1 MDNRQSVL
9 SGGIRPAVHMKCDA
23 RVGQGVAGEFD
34 TFTLQSLLYSGQD
47 LCRCRWNTGLE
58 FISFYRCRSNATA
71 PGKLYGTPTKHGS
84 GCLDLL
90 NRDHYSIFK
99 YTFGIIKGS

>member
-1 MDNRQSVL
+1 MNTRQSGL
-9 SGGIRPAVHMKCDA
+9 RKMIRPAVHMECDA
-23 RVGQGVAGEFD
+23 GVSQRIAGEFD
-34 TFTLQSLLYSGQD
+34 TFTLQRLLYSGQD

-58 FISFYRCRSNATA
+58 LISFYRCRSHTTA
-71 PGKLYGTPTKHGS
+71 PGKLYGTPPKHGS

-99 YTFGIIKGS
+99 YTFSII